1 MKWRRIRRGYCLLEY
16 ASISN
21 TNLHSFV
28 DAAVATPAHGNTHDP
43 LVPYASFRVFL
54 CSTTNRRDDRCFQSL
69 LSFYSNRTENKTN
82 EGGTQVP
89 ETYTAATKITTCL
102 QLGELPSYHRI
113 RNSNRRLGIVL
124 PYTESHAAEGQCSG
138 VFPGPSGPCGRQSDL
153 RKEKIPHPQ
162 AYAPR
167 SSTKM
172 NQPRRPSPIRWYYVL

>member
-124 PYTESHAAEGQCSG
+124 PYTDTQNHMLLKVNVA
-138 VFPGPSGPCGRQSDL
+138 VFFLDHPARAVDSQTCEK
-153 RKEKIPHPQ
+153 RKYPT
-162 AYAPR
+162 PR
-167 SSTKM
+167 HMRHDPPPK
-172 NQPRRPSPIRWYYVL
+172 